1 MMKHVRYLAIAMVC
15 TGALMA
21 FPAAQQ
27 DPARKP
33 STASGATMNQPA
45 VPTTLVGCLYRE
57 SSIPGRTVA
66 QPGSDLD
73 DYILADAAIAGAG
86 GGTGAVGTSGAAPAA
101 GTMYEVERIAPER
114 LSPLVGKRVEI
125 TGHIDA
131 DPDHLT
137 GAARDVTDLPELET
151 ASIREVSGTCPAT
164 PKL

>member
-15 TGALMA
+15 TGALVT

-45 VPTTLVGCLYRE
+45 VPTT
-57 SSIPGRTVA
+57 
-66 QPGSDLD
+66 
-73 DYILADAAIAGAG
+73 
-86 GGTGAVGTSGAAPAA
+86 
-101 GTMYEVERIAPER
+101 
-114 LSPLVGKRVEI
+114 LVGKRVEI